1 LPKTVVDFLKSVVGV
16 VICDYHIVKISN
28 MAQVIIIVAVVVESL
43 PLGHPEGI
51 GGGLNQMM
59 KGLHTNSTTST
70 IM

>member
-1 LPKTVVDFLKSVVGV
+1 MVGV

-28 MAQVIIIVAVVVESL
+28 MAQVIIIIIIIRAVVVVEESL